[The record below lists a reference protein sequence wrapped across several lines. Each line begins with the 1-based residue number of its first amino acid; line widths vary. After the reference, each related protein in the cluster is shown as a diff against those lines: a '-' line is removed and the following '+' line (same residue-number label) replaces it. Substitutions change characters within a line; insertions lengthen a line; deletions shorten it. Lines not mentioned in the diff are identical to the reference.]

1 MKLSF
6 KADNLQDNGVVAV
19 AGVAGGMTSGA
30 VNAITP
36 AKYKTAGKI
45 GHVILGLVIASSA
58 SGKDTSA
65 KAVQG
70 FGAGLAIKA
79 GYDLA
84 TENLRKVVPV
94 DATKDSI
101 VSNLTQGALGMKGGM
116 AQSVPTHLLGEWSG
130 NMNDNFEYGARPQ
143 KTYKISQF

>member
-19 AGVAGGMTSGA
+19 AGVAGGMASGA

-45 GHVILGLVIASSA
+45 GHVVLGLVIASSA
-58 SGKDTSA
+58 SGNDTST

-70 FGAGLAIKA
+70 FGVGLAIRA

-94 DATKDSI
+94 DATKDTT
-101 VSNLTQGALGMKGGM
+101 VSHMWQGALGMRSSM
-116 AQSVPTHLLGEWSG
+116 AQAIPTHLLGEWNG
-130 NMNDNFEYGARPQ
+130 NKDNFEYAGSGQ
-143 KTYKISQF
+143 KSYNINQF